1 MLKTWIINAIKT
13 VKAIKKRPDELSIY
27 DFGNKVNS
35 SVDIKVITNSL
46 KTMIEIQK
54 TENKLFNGKSS
65 YYLIECKSTH
75 SDGMNLPNPHSATPE
90 ILSTPFTEE
99 NTLNP
104 AHWPN
109 VEGKSILLSQVTQ
122 NLKIFSVTFNLN
134 NSAYDNVKYK
144 KIKDVLPLDIK
155 TGICK
160 FYKTKSMKD

>member
-1 MLKTWIINAIKT
+1 MLKTRIINAIKT

-54 TENKLFNGKSS
+54 AENKLFNGKSS

-75 SDGMNLPNPHSATPE
+75 SDGMNLPNPDSATPE
-90 ILSTPFTEE
+90 MLSTPFTEE

-104 AHWPN
+104 AH
-109 VEGKSILLSQVTQ
+109 
-122 NLKIFSVTFNLN
+122 
-134 NSAYDNVKYK
+134 
-144 KIKDVLPLDIK
+144 
-155 TGICK
+155 
-160 FYKTKSMKD
+160 